1 MKRQLTQADRDLL
14 EAIVDRADLR
24 AVIDG
29 LCGICVAKVQHIET
43 NWQDNELAKRWA
55 RDASKL
61 AKFHGTLEVMP

>member
-43 NWQDNELAKRWA
+43 NWQDKELGKRWA

-61 AKFHGTLEVMP
+61 AKVHATLEVMP